1 MNRLYRWISS
11 LVGLK
16 IATALFI
23 ILSLIM
29 AVATFLLVTN
39 RSTALRQQME
49 LRARAMTV
57 LGARS
62 MSLALEQALA
72 DGTFTADQLFD
83 TDYRRITAGPLAKSA
98 APKYHTAYDQ
108 FLDAHILPL
117 EDAVLEQD
125 ASVLFAVLV
134 DRNGYLPTHNSR
146 YSLPLTGDPQ
156 QDRTGNRTKQ
166 IFADPV
172 GLAAARYDGSD
183 GGGVLRQ
190 EYHRDTGEL
199 VWDFAAPV
207 TVKGRHW
214 GAFRVGF
221 SNASMEQQV
230 ARLRNTLLWSVG
242 VIQAIIFFSLW
253 FVLTYFVRPLK
264 RLTGV
269 AEQLAN
275 GQLDQ
280 QIEIE
285 THDEIGQLGQAFNRM
300 TQVIFKDLE
309 MEIDKGGKL
318 VVGVKQTI
326 QQLSSSAN
334 QLMAI
339 SAQQAAGANQQASAV
354 QEATTTAAEIAATA
368 RQVAGNALR
377 VEELAVQTTRAGDDG
392 MQAVESAV
400 AGMVELKTQVQA
412 IAEAMLELTEN
423 SQKIG
428 GIIELI
434 DEISDQTNLLALN
447 AAIEAA
453 GAGEA
458 GKRFTI
464 VANEVKRLAQRTV
477 AATGQIKA
485 LVEASQQATRETTR
499 LSTAGSQGVDGASAL
514 VTRIAEK
521 LTTILAMV
529 EETTGAAREIK
540 VSTQQQ
546 DTASEQMAETIT
558 EVRDVATQVA
568 ASADE
573 MSLAISD
580 LTALAEQLRNTLEM
594 GLQEKGK
601 VKAENGA
608 RMMVRILEDA
618 LQKGRFTPEELFDE
632 SYQAIPGVDPP
643 KYHTHYDRY
652 LDEMIR
658 GMEDTF
664 LADNQVVFA
673 VLADR
678 NGYVP
683 THNTRYSQPLT
694 GDSQRDRLNNRTKRL
709 FDDPVGLAAA
719 RNTGGILVQTY
730 HRDTGEKMWDISAPV
745 TVQGRHWGA
754 FRIGYTM

>member
-1 MNRLYRWISS
+1 MNRIFRWISS

-39 RSTALRQQME
+39 RSEALRQQMT

-62 MSLALEQALA
+62 MSVVLEQALR
-72 DGTFTADQLFD
+72 DGTFSAEQLFD
-83 TDYRRITAGPLAKSA
+83 TDYRPITSGPLASSA
-98 APKYHTAYDQ
+98 LPKFHTAYDS
-108 FLDAHILPL
+108 FLDERIQPL
-117 EDAVLEQD
+117 EDTVLEQD
-125 ASVLFAVLV
+125 ESVLFAVLV

-146 YSLPLTGDPQ
+146 YSRALTGDPE
-156 QDRTGNRTKQ
+156 QDRAGNRTKQ

-172 GLAAARYDGSD
+172 GLAAARYQGADGD
-183 GGGVLRQ
+183 QVLRQ

-207 TVKGRHW
+207 TVQGQHW

-221 SNASMEQQV
+221 SIARMEQEVTQ
-230 ARLRNTLLWSVG
+230 LRNTLLLAVG

-264 RLTGV
+264 RLTEV
-269 AEQLAN
+269 AERLAN

-280 QIEIE
+280 QIVIE
-285 THDEIGQLGQAFNRM
+285 TRDEIGQLGQAFNRM

-309 MEIDKGGKL
+309 MEVEKSGHL
-318 VVGVKQTI
+318 VVGVKETI

-339 SAQQAAGANQQASAV
+339 SAQQAAGSNQQASAV
-354 QEATTTAAEIAATA
+354 QEATTTAAEIATTA
-368 RQVAGNALR
+368 RQVADSALR
-377 VEELAVQTTRAGDDG
+377 VEEFAVQSGQAGDEG
-392 MQAVESAV
+392 MVAVESAV
-400 AGMVELKTQVQA
+400 AGMRELKEQVQS

-423 SQKIG
+423 SEKIG
-428 GIIELI
+428 GIVNLI
-434 DEISDQTNLLALN
+434 DDISDQTNLLALN

-477 AATGQIKA
+477 VATGQIKA
-485 LVEASQQATRETTR
+485 LVTASQQATRETTR
-499 LSTAGSQGVDGASAL
+499 LSHAGSTSVDEASRL

-521 LTTILAMV
+521 LAKILAMV
-529 EETTGAAREIK
+529 KETTGAAREIK
-540 VSTQQQ
+540 LSTQQQ
-546 DTASEQMAETIT
+546 TTASDQMAETIT

-580 LTALAEQLRNTLEM
+580 LTALAEQLRNTLEA

-601 VKAENGA
+601 VKAANGA
-608 RMMVRILEDA
+608 RMMETVLEDA
-618 LQKGRFTPEELFDE
+618 LRRGLFSPEELFDE
-632 SYQAIPGVDPP
+632 NYRPIPDTNPQ
-643 KYHTHYDRY
+643 KYHTCYDRF
-652 LDEMIR
+652 LDANIR
-658 GMEDTF
+658 AQEDSF
-664 LADNQVVFA
+664 LADPQVVFA

-678 NGYVP
+678 NGYIP
-683 THNTRYSQPLT
+683 THNSRYTQPLT
-694 GDSQRDRLNNRTKRL
+694 GDLQQDRLHNRTKRL
-709 FDDPVGLAAA
+709 FNDPVGLAAA
-719 RNTGGILVQTY
+719 RNNGEILIQTY

-745 TVQGRHWGA
+745 TVAGRHWGA
-754 FRIGYTM
+754 FRIGYTI